1 MTTDQQGNPALRI
14 LFATSE
20 IAPWVKTGGLGDV
33 AAALPP
39 ALARAGCDVK
49 VLTPAYPG
57 IRSAFPKAMPWL
69 EVPVLG
75 PQLPACRLLRA
86 GELGPGA
93 ELILLDCPQMY
104 ERHGNPYTDG
114 HGHAWSDNSLRFGL
128 LSRVAHWMSEA
139 GFTPE
144 WQADVLHCHDWHA
157 SLAPA
162 FRVFLGGGAPCVVTI
177 HNLAFQGLFA
187 YDSVHALGLPAHA
200 FRYDGVEF
208 HGQLSFLKS
217 GLQYAHQITTVSPTY
232 AREIQTQEFGCGLEG
247 LLRYRAG
254 ELTGILNGIDET
266 VWDPVH
272 DCHIP
277 FRYSSDK
284 LQWKAHNKH
293 ALQKRLGL
301 DEDEHAPLLGIV
313 SRLTHQKGC
322 NLVLEAA
329 DTLIGEGCQIAV
341 LGTGDRRVER
351 VFSDLTHRH
360 PRRFMAMIGYDE
372 ALAHQV
378 EAGADIFLLP
388 SLFDPR
394 GLNQM
399 YSLRYGTP
407 PVVRRTG
414 GLADTVV
421 DLTPQTLSDGSA
433 NGFVFDEPSPA
444 ALLSAVRRAVTAY
457 RDPAVWTQIQR
468 HGMETHFG
476 WGEAAQRYVEVYRRA
491 LED

>member
-1 MTTDQQGNPALRI
+1 MIKNKEGQPALQV

-20 IAPWVKTGGLGDV
+20 IAPWIKTGGLGDV

-39 ALARAGCDVK
+39 ALARAGCKVK

-57 IRSAFPKAMPWL
+57 IRSAFPKAKPWF
-69 EVPVLG
+69 EVPSLA
-75 PQLPACRLLRA
+75 PQLPACRLLHA

-93 ELILLDCPQMY
+93 ELILLDCPGMY

-114 HGHAWSDNSLRFGL
+114 HGHPWSDNSLRFGL

-139 GFTPE
+139 GFSPD
-144 WQADVLHCHDWHA
+144 WQADVLHCNDWHTA
-157 SLAPA
+157 LAPA
-162 FRVFLGGGAPCVVTI
+162 YRVFHASGAPCVVTI

-187 YDSVHALGLPAHA
+187 YDALHALGLPGQA
-200 FRYDGVEF
+200 FRYDGLEF

-232 AREIQTQEFGCGLEG
+232 AREIQTPEFGCGLEG

-254 ELTGILNGIDET
+254 ELTGILNGIDDA
-266 VWDPVH
+266 VWDPAH
-272 DCHIP
+272 DSHIP
-277 FRYSSDK
+277 FRYSLEK
-284 LQWKAHNKH
+284 LSRKPRNKA

-301 DEDEHAPLLGIV
+301 GVDEHAPLLGAV

-322 NLVLEAA
+322 DLLLEAA
-329 DTLIGEGCQIAV
+329 DTLIAEGCQIAV
-341 LGTGDRRVER
+341 IGTGDRRVER
-351 VFSDLTHRH
+351 AFSELTHRH
-360 PRRFMAMIGYDE
+360 PHRFMAMIGYDE
-372 ALAHQV
+372 ALAHQI
-378 EAGADIFLLP
+378 EAGADLFLMP
-388 SLFDPR
+388 SLFEPC

-421 DLTPQTLSDGSA
+421 DTNPQTLADDTA

-444 ALLSAVRRAVTAY
+444 ALISAVRRALVAY
-457 RDPAVWTQIQR
+457 RDPAVWSQLQT
-468 HGMETHFG
+468 HGMQTQFG
-476 WGEAAQRYVEVYRRA
+476 WDEAAARYIEVYQRA

>member
-1 MTTDQQGNPALRI
+1 MTTNQTGNPSLRV

-20 IAPWVKTGGLGDV
+20 IAPWIKTGGLGDV
-33 AAALPP
+33 ASALPP

-57 IRSAFPKAMPWL
+57 IRSVFPQAMPWL
-69 EVPVLG
+69 EIPSLG
-75 PQLPACRLLRA
+75 PQLPAARLLRA
-86 GELGPGA
+86 GQLGPGA

-139 GFTPE
+139 DFSHE
-144 WQADVLHCHDWHA
+144 WQADVLHCNDWHTA
-157 SLAPA
+157 LAPA
-162 FRVFLGGGAPCVVTI
+162 YRVFLETGAPCVLTV

-187 YDSVHALGLPAHA
+187 YDALHALGLPAHS

-232 AREIQTQEFGCGLEG
+232 ASEIQTQEFGCGLEG
-247 LLRYRAG
+247 LLRYRSG
-254 ELTGILNGIDET
+254 ELTGILNGIDEK
-266 VWDPVH
+266 VWDPAH
-272 DCHIP
+272 DEHIP
-277 FRYSSDK
+277 FRYSFDK
-284 LQWKAHNKH
+284 IQWKAHNKT

-301 DEDEHAPLLGIV
+301 DQDQDAPLLGLV

-329 DTLIGEGCQIAV
+329 DTLIAEGCQIAV
-341 LGTGDRRVER
+341 IGTGDRRVER
-351 VFSDLTHRH
+351 AFSDLTHRH
-360 PRRFMAMIGYDE
+360 PKRFMALIGYDE
-372 ALAHQV
+372 ALAHQI
-378 EAGADIFLLP
+378 EAGADIFLMP
-388 SLFDPR
+388 SLFEPC

-407 PVVRRTG
+407 PIVRRTG

-421 DLTPQTLSDGSA
+421 DLTGETLANGTA
-433 NGFVFDEPSPA
+433 NGFVFDDPSSA
-444 ALLSAVRRAVTAY
+444 ALISAVRRAVVAY
-457 RDPAVWTQIQR
+457 RDPAVWQQIQR
-468 HGMETHFG
+468 HGMEAHFG
-476 WGEAAQRYVEVYRRA
+476 WDDAARHYIDVYRRA
-491 LED
+491 MED